1 MEPSRNKS
9 HPNNSV
15 LHPYFNFFLG
25 GQEVW
30 RVSTST
36 GPRRTRRLSS
46 AVDAVT
52 SSSYSVR
59 DHELPGKSATTVST
73 STNVSSWQGL
83 LSDNSQV
90 SQVKHMHNL
99 FFAYAYTIG
108 NKEGDSFGRGVR
120 FGWGWWG
127 GKCHYSLAHLIAVAV
142 FSTCIF

>member
-1 MEPSRNKS
+1 METSRNKS

-15 LHPYFNFFLG
+15 LHPYFGFFCWG
-25 GQEVW
+25 EKEVW

-46 AVDAVT
+46 GVDAVA

-59 DHELPGKSATTVST
+59 DHEVPGKSGTTVSM

-99 FFAYAYTIG
+99 FFVYA
-108 NKEGDSFGRGVR
+108 
-120 FGWGWWG
+120 
-127 GKCHYSLAHLIAVAV
+127 
-142 FSTCIF
+142 